1 MNWNGVQSPR
11 FEGGE
16 LHFFA
21 GDTFSLQLNLTVKK
35 NGTQIDI
42 GPEDKIHLV
51 FKKNDV
57 ELHEMTFE
65 NIENNTLYI
74 NWDKELTR
82 LFRRGNYEG
91 SVVFEN
97 GYVRT
102 ILNDFRIC
110 VE

>member
-1 MNWNGVQSPR
+1 MNWSGVQSPR

-16 LHFFA
+16 LHYFV
-21 GDTFSLQLNLTVKK
+21 GDTFSLQLRLNVKQ

-42 GPEDKIHLV
+42 GPEDKVHLV
-51 FKKNDV
+51 FLKSDV
-57 ELHEMTFE
+57 VLHEVTFE
-65 NIENNTLYI
+65 NIENNTLYL
-74 NWDKELTR
+74 NWDKELTK

-91 SVVFEN
+91 RVVFEN

-102 ILNDFRIC
+102 ILSDFRIC